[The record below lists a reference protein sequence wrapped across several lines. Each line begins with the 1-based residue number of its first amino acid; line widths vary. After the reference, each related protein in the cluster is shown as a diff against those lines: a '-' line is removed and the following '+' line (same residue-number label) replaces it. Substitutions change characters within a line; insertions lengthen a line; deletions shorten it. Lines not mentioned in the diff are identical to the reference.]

1 MAGFER
7 RIGFCSSFIA
17 IGLTNELN
25 TQTTTS
31 GGLTGVVT
39 DESKAVVPDAD
50 EKRRP
55 WGV

>member
-1 MAGFER
+1 VRKRDCKSLGLQVLIR
-7 RIGFCSSFIA
+7 R
-17 IGLTNELN
+17 TNQPN

-31 GGLTGVVT
+31 GGLTGVAT

-50 EKRRP
+50 EKRSP